1 MRVLVL
7 TPSFVPH
14 KVVSWERAITMYF
27 CRKVEIVDS
36 YDEDLRSPSM
46 TMKMPA
52 VVRLTKTPS
61 GIKRSVKFSRLNVF
75 TRDGFRCQYC
85 GSPKRLGELSYDHVV
100 PRHCGG
106 RTTWENIVSCCYPCN
121 HRKANRTPE
130 QASMRLLRAP
140 VRPKTLPLMP
150 PRFDPRDVP
159 PIWAEWVKAFFT
171 QESAVA

>member
-14 KVVSWERAITMYF
+14 KVVSWERAIIMIF
-27 CRKVEIVDS
+27 CHKVDVIDS
-36 YDEDLRSPSM
+36 YDEELRSPST

-52 VVRLTKTPS
+52 VVRLRTNPS
-61 GIKRSVKFSRLNVF
+61 GLKRSVKFSRINVF

-85 GSPKRLGELSYDHVV
+85 GSPKRVGELSYDHVV
-100 PRHCGG
+100 PRHRGG
-106 RTTWENIVSCCYPCN
+106 RTTWENIVSACYACN
-121 HRKANRTPE
+121 RRKANCTPE
-130 QASMRLLRAP
+130 QAGMKLLRTP
-140 VRPKTLPLMP
+140 HVPKSLPILP

-159 PIWAEWVKAFFT
+159 PVWADWVKAFFT